1 MKTRTSTRAIAL
13 ATFMGASLLFAG
25 PLDKAWMKG
34 TTDKD
39 PLSYKPG
46 EEMVFTVAPQ
56 NIRGDIPKGTYFL
69 KWERTG
75 DDGVSEKGSE
85 PLTGKPFVEW
95 LTAVEGGKT
104 YDLYLTEPGIL
115 EGEKSLGGT
124 DHTVEG
130 LAIGTPTGLYR
141 TLTLLEVNEQGTLV
155 TTQHLTAVVGFELGD
170 MCLY

>member
-13 ATFMGASLLFAG
+13 ASFMGASLLFAG

-46 EEMVFTVAPQ
+46 EEMVFTVTPQ

-85 PLTGKPFVEW
+85 PLTGKPFVYKTRIAKPGFVRLFAEVVDASGQPFRRRIEKP
-95 LTAVEGGKT
+95 AVDPNTPEGRRALKRLRKIKKK
-104 YDLYLTEPGIL
+104 YVL
-115 EGEKSLGGT
+115 
-124 DHTVEG
+124 
-130 LAIGTPTGLYR
+130 
-141 TLTLLEVNEQGTLV
+141 
-155 TTQHLTAVVGFELGD
+155 
-170 MCLY
+170 